1 VPLLDLILAFLL
13 LIVLPARALW
23 RSQTKPLETPRIRK
37 YTVTILMVTSLV
49 TILWIDWWIA
59 GRSADALGLGLPTTT
74 PALIGLGVSAGLLAL
89 FCILIWHKR
98 EAPAPEAERAA
109 RELLP
114 QTASEIRMFVSFSLA
129 VGFGWEVLYRGFLLF
144 YLPLHINFVPAVI
157 VSAIAYGAGHGFK
170 NFGQFAGS
178 IVAALAFAIGY
189 ALTANLWWLA
199 ILHVGLPLLTLAV
212 RPNGRDSVK
221 SEA

>member
-1 VPLLDLILAFLL
+1 MILAFLL
-13 LIVLPARALW
+13 LIALPARALL
-23 RSQTKPLETPRIRK
+23 RNQTKPSDTPRSRK
-37 YTVTILMVTSLV
+37 YTVTILMVAGLV

-74 PALIGLGVSAGLLAL
+74 PALIGLGVSAGLLGL
-89 FCILIWHKR
+89 FRILIWYKR
-98 EAPAPEAERAA
+98 GAPAPEAERTA

-114 QTASEIRMFVSFSLA
+114 QTASEFRMFVVFSLA
-129 VGFGWEVLYRGFLLF
+129 VGLGWEVLYRGFLLF
-144 YLPLHINFVPAVI
+144 YLPLHVGLVAAVI
-157 VSAIAYGAGHGFK
+157 ISAIAYGVGHGFK

-199 ILHVGLPLLTLAV
+199 ILHVGLPLLTLTI
-212 RPNGRDSVK
+212 RPDGRDGNISD
-221 SEA
+221 A

>member
-1 VPLLDLILAFLL
+1 MILAFLL
-13 LIVLPARALW
+13 LIILPARALW
-23 RSQTKPLETPRIRK
+23 RSQTKSSDTPRSRK
-37 YTVTILMVTSLV
+37 YTVTILMVAGLV

-89 FCILIWHKR
+89 FRILIWYKR
-98 EAPAPEAERAA
+98 GAPAPEAERAA

-114 QTASEIRMFVSFSLA
+114 QTASEIRMFVVFSLA
-129 VGFGWEVLYRGFLLF
+129 VGLGWEVLYRGFLLF
-144 YLPLHINFVPAVI
+144 YLPLHIGLVAAVI
-157 VSAIAYGAGHGFK
+157 VSAIAYGVGHGFK

-199 ILHVGLPLLTLAV
+199 IFHVGLPLLTLTI
-212 RPNGRDSVK
+212 RPDGRDGAISD
-221 SEA
+221 A